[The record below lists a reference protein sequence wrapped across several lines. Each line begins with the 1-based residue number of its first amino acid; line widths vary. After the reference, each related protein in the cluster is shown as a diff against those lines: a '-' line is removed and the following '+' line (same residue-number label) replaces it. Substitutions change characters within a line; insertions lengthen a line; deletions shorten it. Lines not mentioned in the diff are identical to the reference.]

1 MFKIVPVPPHSK
13 HSPQSL
19 EDTLVQASE
28 YTLCAL
34 TVAHQSM
41 LLLAKSPGSIMLL
54 SVMHELESV
63 RALVASALAQVQ
75 LRDQPEMHTLH

>member
-1 MFKIVPVPPHSK
+1 MRKLVPDPPHSNLP
-13 HSPQSL
+13 SQSL

-54 SVMHELESV
+54 SVMHELESI

-75 LRDQPEMHTLH
+75 RRDQPEMHTLH

>member
-1 MFKIVPVPPHSK
+1 MRKIVPDPPHSTLP
-13 HSPQSL
+13 PQSL

-41 LLLAKSPGSIMLL
+41 LLLARSPGSIMLL
-54 SVMHELESV
+54 SVMHELDSI
-63 RALVASALAQVQ
+63 RALVESALAQVQ
-75 LRDQPEMHTLH
+75 RRDQPGMHTLH